1 MLEVGVSN
9 NSGPRQYAEL
19 PTSPRNRLS
28 FHPRDSTWRFWRRRV
43 THADQKL
50 AEQPPTVNGKYSP
63 SIEEAV
69 AELRALAEAS
79 AMAPC
84 AEDSGEFD
92 AAQILIT
99 AEIAQAD
106 LSNRLRLAVVAA
118 AVNSAGSMAELR
130 IAICAF
136 TVARRGEGNS
146 PEAVLIA
153 LKRVINVETFEPVW
167 LLSTWNG
174 DQLRQKITTWCIQDY
189 FSRTEC
195 SAVI

>member
-1 MLEVGVSN
+1 
-9 NSGPRQYAEL
+9 
-19 PTSPRNRLS
+19 
-28 FHPRDSTWRFWRRRV
+28 
-43 THADQKL
+43 L

-63 SIEEAV
+63 SAEEAV

-79 AMAPC
+79 GMAAC

-92 AAQILIT
+92 ASQILIT

-136 TVARRGEGNS
+136 TVARRGEGSS